1 MKSSDLRLKTIETR
15 NGAWGHIESFIDW
28 KTSENS
34 FSLVSLQQFVNLEHL
49 GFLSRPKDN
58 TIEARVENISGS

>member
-15 NGAWGHIESFIDW
+15 NGAWGHIERFIDW

-34 FSLVSLQQFVNLEHL
+34 FSLVSLEQFDFESWI
-49 GFLSRPKDN
+49 F
-58 TIEARVENISGS
+58 VETKR